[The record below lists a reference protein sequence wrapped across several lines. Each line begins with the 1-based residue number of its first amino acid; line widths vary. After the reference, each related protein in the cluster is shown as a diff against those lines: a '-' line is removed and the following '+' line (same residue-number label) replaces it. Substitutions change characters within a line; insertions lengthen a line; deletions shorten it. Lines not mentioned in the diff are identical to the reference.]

1 MKLEK
6 TLINCELYL
15 FPDEIN
21 KDYEITLLKKVK
33 EKYEKYAFEEFG
45 IIYKVNK
52 INKILKNSISE
63 VGTFILFLLEVEIE
77 RYLPQQ
83 NNELEL
89 EINKICCYGIFFLE
103 NRLRILIPKLS
114 LNKYELEKKEN
125 DYILKLENKEIHEND
140 TINLKLTEIRFE
152 KEGFS
157 CLGTL

>member
-1 MKLEK
+1 MELEK

-33 EKYEKYAFEEFG
+33 EKYEQYAFEEFG

-63 VGTFILFLLEVEIE
+63 VGTFILFLLEIEIE
-77 RYLPQQ
+77 RYLPRQ
-83 NNELEL
+83 NDELEL
-89 EINKICCYGIFFLE
+89 KINKICCYGIFFLE
-103 NRLRILIPKLS
+103 NRMRILIPKS
-114 LNKYELEKKEN
+114 CINKYELEKKEN
-125 DYILKLENKEIHEND
+125 DYILKLENQEILQND